1 MSKVVAVSGYFDPI
15 HIGHLE
21 YLRLAKD
28 LGDKLIVI
36 VNNNHQCVL
45 KKGEF
50 FMDEADRVEIVKA
63 LGFVDEVFLSIDT
76 DKTVCASLAEIKP
89 DIFANG
95 GDRHNEEIPE
105 SVVGAK
111 YGIKIIDGLGEK
123 IRSSSELT
131 GLKEMEEDESIRPW
145 GHYEVLLDTDY
156 CKVKRIYVKPKQR
169 LSYQY
174 HHKRREAWTVVK
186 GVAKI
191 TLNGVTRN
199 YHEGET
205 VLIALGDKHRMAN
218 PSTSEDMI
226 LVEVQTGT
234 YFGEDDIIR
243 IEDDYERK

>member
-1 MSKVVAVSGYFDPI
+1 MSKVIAVSGYFDPI

-45 KKGEF
+45 KKGDF

-169 LSYQY
+169 LSY
-174 HHKRREAWTVVK
+174 
-186 GVAKI
+186 
-191 TLNGVTRN
+191 
-199 YHEGET
+199 HEGET